1 MKVKTTNWI
10 ASKAAELGI
19 EGIWIGEDI
28 DLGQDVYVLTT
39 AALLQAPTARVGT
52 AIIPITVHRITTLA
66 RAAVTMQQSGKG
78 RFVFG
83 TGIGGIQDLRKLG
96 IHVKRPVTELRASI
110 QVLKRLWA
118 GESVSVE
125 SELMNLDNYSLG
137 FKDSVTIPIF
147 LGVRGPE
154 MLKLAGR
161 EADGV
166 VLSGPVDYLRDAV
179 NRVNSAA
186 KEVGRKSE
194 DVEKVAWLPTIPTFK
209 GADEE
214 LAKTVVAL
222 VVADMPQQVI
232 DLLDVDAERIAR
244 IKAAVAKEGPS
255 AGMHYVNQEILDM
268 FSISGNRDYMV
279 DRFESLANLGIT
291 EVVLGPPFSGNWREA
306 MVEIFQEISNR
317 RAI

>member
-1 MKVKTTNWI
+1 MKVKNTNWI
-10 ASKAAELGI
+10 ASKAEDLGI

-52 AIIPITVHRITTLA
+52 AIMPITVHQITTLA
-66 RAAVTMQQSGKG
+66 RAAVTMQHSGKG

-96 IHVKRPVTELRASI
+96 IHVKKPVTELRTSI

-125 SELMNLDNYSLG
+125 SELMSLDNYNLG
-137 FKDSVTIPIF
+137 FKDSVAIPIF

-154 MLKLAGR
+154 MLKLAGQ

-166 VLSGPVDYLRDAV
+166 VLSGPVDYLKDAV
-179 NRVNSAA
+179 QRVNRAA

-194 DVEKVAWLPTIPTFK
+194 DVEKVAWIPTIPTFK
-209 GADEE
+209 GADEK

-232 DLLDVDAERIAR
+232 DILDVDVDRIDKIR
-244 IKAAVAKEGPS
+244 AAVAKDGPS
-255 AGMHYVNQEILDM
+255 EGVHHVDQEILDA
-268 FSISGNRDYMV
+268 FSISGDRTYMV
-279 DRFESLANLGIT
+279 DRFEAIADLGIT

-306 MVEIFQEISNR
+306 MIEIFQEIANR
-317 RAI
+317 QGI